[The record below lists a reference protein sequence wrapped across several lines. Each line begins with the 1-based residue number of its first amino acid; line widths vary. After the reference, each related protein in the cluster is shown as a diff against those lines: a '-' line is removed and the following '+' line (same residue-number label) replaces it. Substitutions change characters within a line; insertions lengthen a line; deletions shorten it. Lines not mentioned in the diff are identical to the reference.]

1 MQHVTATL
9 LTLGLIL
16 SATLTTDAL
25 GKLAANHNQT
35 RLQG

>member
-16 SATLTTDAL
+16 CAALSTDAL
-25 GKLAANHNQT
+25 GRISANHNQT
-35 RLQG
+35 RIRD